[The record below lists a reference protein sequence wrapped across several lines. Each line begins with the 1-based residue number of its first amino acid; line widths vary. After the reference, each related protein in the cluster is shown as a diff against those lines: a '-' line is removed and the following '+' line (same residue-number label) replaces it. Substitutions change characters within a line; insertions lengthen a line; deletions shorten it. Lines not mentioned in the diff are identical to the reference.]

1 MTDWIPVSRELPT
14 PNKRVLVCLAD
25 GNMEMD
31 HMDMYSKCF
40 VAYSGLVRDGVKLAE
55 PVAWMPLPEPYKEGK

>member
-1 MTDWIPVSRELPT
+1 MTDWIPVSRELP
-14 PNKRVLVCLAD
+14 NKRVLVCLAD
-25 GNMEMD
+25 GEMEMD
-31 HMDMYSKCF
+31 HMGMYSKCF